1 MIMIRFKRKLG
12 WANAKKSG
20 VRINIPSEI
29 LDKLDAEPGDSL
41 FFNVTDKNEVTITKA
56 EESR

>member
-1 MIMIRFKRKLG
+1 MIRFKRKLG